1 MPSDAKEVQD
11 TAVTTQNPTS
21 TPSNPPPPATTSPD
35 IASNQPARPRR
46 SARFATQNPSSS
58 LARSDSKTDVEE
70 SLPLSQPVAAD
81 KEASSI
87 LGKAVAA
94 SEELQSKVEQ
104 QSQTESGPSK
114 NTISGR
120 LRDRKRKEPEPDDKL
135 AQELPAKR
143 SRRPRQLGPP
153 LPLSEQAETQ
163 SGSSAGARSA
173 GPPST
178 KSRKT
183 TQKSRKPELSSAS
196 VRARLLGKL
205 KVPGVTDSD
214 VDGHSLDGE
223 PLPAPEEGEEEVAD
237 EEDDEDDADGP
248 SSSRVKGSKIRK
260 PPAPK
265 PKKKQLPD
273 DVWTA
278 YKASLPM
285 LHHRTQ
291 TRMPELYEKYRS
303 FWISKSIYAPVKKST
318 TAKKGNP
325 GPSAAPKS
333 PKDNTPLFFFWDP
346 LSLVP
351 NIQCQQPGCT
361 RLLTRDGFA
370 PWPRKVRSEQQGNDF
385 TFWLVG
391 ARYRCNNCTAVKP
404 KTNKAPYTSYLGW
417 DERLLKAI
425 PGDLRQAF
433 PCEERGKLFFSNKGV
448 TPEEHRHEQLFDRIQ
463 AHPGSVGEPASSKIR
478 AQTKVKKTGSISKD
492 AAKPVPVK
500 PKARRG
506 RPPKGGSSRKPWEA
520 PTPPESS
527 NEEEDEDVEME
538 GGEEP
543 APFEDQDEMEVA
555 SVGEDVEDSGS
566 EDEIPVSSSTASAE
580 AHSSATADSRTRG
593 GPSIAGSSIT
603 AAAPP
608 APRPPAMLAKPYQS
622 FQPAYSDWRTSSLRS
637 TTGEEQRPPPSPT
650 YPYPYPHS
658 TGTDPGWYPHH
669 GTAPGATPT
678 TPTANHAAPP
688 PHWATSYP
696 PPPPAASPGVP
707 QPAWAP
713 PHQNVAAAFDP
724 SPAARAAAIA
734 SLASQMSYHA
744 SYSYPPPNSYY
755 PPPVASNAAPPDAQP
770 FQAAPSA
777 APYASEAAVAAS
789 NSPSA

>member
-1 MPSDAKEVQD
+1 MYDAIQ
-11 TAVTTQNPTS
+11 
-21 TPSNPPPPATTSPD
+21 
-35 IASNQPARPRR
+35 
-46 SARFATQNPSSS
+46 
-58 LARSDSKTDVEE
+58 
-70 SLPLSQPVAAD
+70 
-81 KEASSI
+81 
-87 LGKAVAA
+87 
-94 SEELQSKVEQ
+94 
-104 QSQTESGPSK
+104 
-114 NTISGR
+114 
-120 LRDRKRKEPEPDDKL
+120 
-135 AQELPAKR
+135 
-143 SRRPRQLGPP
+143 
-153 LPLSEQAETQ
+153 SEQAETQ

-248 SSSRVKGSKIRK
+248 SSSRLKGSKIRK

-333 PKDNTPLFFFWDP
+333 PKDNSPLFFFWDP

-448 TPEEHRHEQLFDRIQ
+448 VRFTLM
-463 AHPGSVGEPASSKIR
+463 V
-478 AQTKVKKTGSISKD
+478 
-492 AAKPVPVK
+492 
-500 PKARRG
+500 
-506 RPPKGGSSRKPWEA
+506 
-520 PTPPESS
+520 
-527 NEEEDEDVEME
+527 
-538 GGEEP
+538 
-543 APFEDQDEMEVA
+543 
-555 SVGEDVEDSGS
+555 
-566 EDEIPVSSSTASAE
+566 
-580 AHSSATADSRTRG
+580 
-593 GPSIAGSSIT
+593 
-603 AAAPP
+603 
-608 APRPPAMLAKPYQS
+608 L
-622 FQPAYSDWRTSSLRS
+622 
-637 TTGEEQRPPPSPT
+637 
-650 YPYPYPHS
+650 
-658 TGTDPGWYPHH
+658 
-669 GTAPGATPT
+669 
-678 TPTANHAAPP
+678 
-688 PHWATSYP
+688 
-696 PPPPAASPGVP
+696 
-707 QPAWAP
+707 
-713 PHQNVAAAFDP
+713 
-724 SPAARAAAIA
+724 
-734 SLASQMSYHA
+734 
-744 SYSYPPPNSYY
+744 
-755 PPPVASNAAPPDAQP
+755 
-770 FQAAPSA
+770 
-777 APYASEAAVAAS
+777 
-789 NSPSA
+789 